1 MEKKLSEMNYEEEGR
16 VKSIEQD
23 FKNKV
28 AGMGIRVG
36 KNLKM
41 ITKHPLK
48 GPMVIE
54 VDGAHTSLA
63 LSVADR
69 IIMEVKRRKKYY

>member
-23 FKNKV
+23 LKNKV

-41 ITKHPLK
+41 IIKHPLK
-48 GPMVIE
+48 GPMVVE

-63 LSVADR
+63 LSIADR
-69 IIMEVKRRKKYY
+69 IIVEVKKWKKYY

>member
-23 FKNKV
+23 LKNKV
-28 AGMGIRVG
+28 SGMGIRVG

-48 GPMVIE
+48 GPMVVE

-69 IIMEVKRRKKYY
+69 IIMEVKR

>member
-16 VKSIEQD
+16 VESIEQNL
-23 FKNKV
+23 KNKV

-48 GPMVIE
+48 GPIVIE

-69 IIMEVKRRKKYY
+69 IVVEVKK

>member
-16 VKSIEQD
+16 VVNIERD
-23 FKNKV
+23 LKNKV

-36 KNLKM
+36 KNLRM

-48 GPMVIE
+48 GPVVVE

-69 IIMEVKRRKKYY
+69 IIVEVKK

>member
-16 VKSIEQD
+16 VNSIEQD
-23 FKNKV
+23 LKSKV

-63 LSVADR
+63 LIVADR
-69 IIMEVKRRKKYY
+69 IIMEVER

>member
-23 FKNKV
+23 LKNKV
-28 AGMGIRVG
+28 AGMGIRVS

-48 GPMVIE
+48 GPMVVE

-69 IIMEVKRRKKYY
+69 IIMEVKK

>member
-1 MEKKLSEMNYEEEGR
+1 MEKKLSKMNCEEEGR

-23 FKNKV
+23 LKNKV

-36 KNLKM
+36 KNLKT

-48 GPMVIE
+48 GPIVVE

-63 LSVADR
+63 LSIADR
-69 IIMEVKRRKKYY
+69 ITMEVKE

>member
-16 VKSIEQD
+16 VNSIEQD
-23 FKNKV
+23 LKSKV

-69 IIMEVKRRKKYY
+69 IIMEVKR

>member
-1 MEKKLSEMNYEEEGR
+1 MKKKLSEMNYEEEGR
-16 VKSIEQD
+16 VESIEQD
-23 FKNKV
+23 LKNKV

-36 KNLKM
+36 KNLRM

-48 GPMVIE
+48 GPVVVE
-54 VDGAHTSLA
+54 VGGAHTSLA

-69 IIMEVKRRKKYY
+69 IIVEVKK

>member
-1 MEKKLSEMNYEEEGR
+1 MKKKLSEMNYEEEGR
-16 VKSIEQD
+16 VESIEQD
-23 FKNKV
+23 LKNKV

-36 KNLKM
+36 KNLRM

-48 GPMVIE
+48 GPVVVE

-69 IIMEVKRRKKYY
+69 IIVEVKK

>member
-1 MEKKLSEMNYEEEGR
+1 MEKKLSEMNCEEEGR

-23 FKNKV
+23 LKNKV

-48 GPMVIE
+48 GPIVVE

-69 IIMEVKRRKKYY
+69 IIMEVRR

>member
-23 FKNKV
+23 LKNKV

-41 ITKHPLK
+41 ITKHPLR
-48 GPMVIE
+48 GPMVVE

-69 IIMEVKRRKKYY
+69 IIMEVKK

>member
-1 MEKKLSEMNYEEEGR
+1 MEKKLSEMNYKEEGR
-16 VKSIEQD
+16 VKSIGQD
-23 FKNKV
+23 LKNKV

-69 IIMEVKRRKKYY
+69 IIMEVKR

>member
-16 VKSIEQD
+16 VGSIEQD
-23 FKNKV
+23 LKNKV
-28 AGMGIRVG
+28 AGMSIRVG

-48 GPMVIE
+48 GPIVVE
-54 VDGAHTSLA
+54 VDGAHISLA
-63 LSVADR
+63 LSIADK
-69 IIMEVKRRKKYY
+69 IVVEVKK

>member
-1 MEKKLSEMNYEEEGR
+1 MNYEEEGR

-23 FKNKV
+23 LKNKV

-41 ITKHPLK
+41 ITKHPLR
-48 GPMVIE
+48 GPMVVE
-54 VDGAHTSLA
+54 VNGAHTSLA
-63 LSVADR
+63 LTVADR
-69 IIMEVKRRKKYY
+69 IIVEVKK

>member
-1 MEKKLSEMNYEEEGR
+1 MKKKLSEMNCEEVGK

-23 FKNKV
+23 LKNKV

-41 ITKHPLK
+41 VTKHPLK
-48 GPMVIE
+48 GPIVVE
-54 VDGAHTSLA
+54 VDGAHNSLA
-63 LSVADR
+63 LSIADK
-69 IIMEVKRRKKYY
+69 ITMEVKE

>member
-16 VKSIEQD
+16 VVNIERD
-23 FKNKV
+23 LKNKV

-36 KNLKM
+36 KNLRM

-48 GPMVIE
+48 GPVVVE

-69 IIMEVKRRKKYY
+69 IIVEMKK

>member
-23 FKNKV
+23 LKNKV

-48 GPMVIE
+48 GPMVVE
-54 VDGAHTSLA
+54 VDGSHTSLA
-63 LSVADR
+63 LSVAGR
-69 IIMEVKRRKKYY
+69 IIMEVKR

>member
-1 MEKKLSEMNYEEEGR
+1 MEKKLSEMDYEEEGR

-23 FKNKV
+23 LKNKV

-48 GPMVIE
+48 GPIVVE
-54 VDGAHTSLA
+54 VYGAHTSLA
-63 LSVADR
+63 LSIADR
-69 IIMEVKRRKKYY
+69 IIMEVKK

>member
-1 MEKKLSEMNYEEEGR
+1 VKKMEKKLSKMNYEEEGR

-23 FKNKV
+23 LKNKV
-28 AGMGIRVG
+28 AGMGIRIG

-41 ITKHPLK
+41 ITKHPLR

-69 IIMEVKRRKKYY
+69 IIMEVKG

>member
-1 MEKKLSEMNYEEEGR
+1 MEKKLSEMNCEEEGR

-23 FKNKV
+23 LKNKV

-48 GPMVIE
+48 GPIVVE

-63 LSVADR
+63 LSIADR
-69 IIMEVKRRKKYY
+69 IAMEVKE

>member
-1 MEKKLSEMNYEEEGR
+1 MKKKLSEMNYEEEGR

-23 FKNKV
+23 LKNKV

-69 IIMEVKRRKKYY
+69 IIMEVKR

>member
-1 MEKKLSEMNYEEEGR
+1 MKKKLSEMNYEEEGR
-16 VKSIEQD
+16 VNSIEQD
-23 FKNKV
+23 LKSKV

-69 IIMEVKRRKKYY
+69 IIIEVKR

>member
-1 MEKKLSEMNYEEEGR
+1 MKKKLSEMNYEEEGR
-16 VKSIEQD
+16 VKSIEQGL
-23 FKNKV
+23 KNKV

-41 ITKHPLK
+41 ITKHPLR
-48 GPMVIE
+48 GPMVVE

-63 LSVADR
+63 LSIANKIVVEA
-69 IIMEVKRRKKYY
+69 KK

>member
-1 MEKKLSEMNYEEEGR
+1 MKKKLSEMNYEEEGR

-23 FKNKV
+23 LKNKV

-48 GPMVIE
+48 GPIVVE

-69 IIMEVKRRKKYY
+69 IIMEVRR

>member
-23 FKNKV
+23 LKNKV

-41 ITKHPLK
+41 IIKHPLK
-48 GPMVIE
+48 GPMVVE

-63 LSVADR
+63 LNIADR
-69 IIMEVKRRKKYY
+69 IIVEVKKWKKYY

>member
-1 MEKKLSEMNYEEEGR
+1 MEKKLSKMNYEEEGR

-23 FKNKV
+23 LKNKV
-28 AGMGIRVG
+28 AGMGIRVD

-48 GPMVIE
+48 GPIVVE
-54 VDGAHTSLA
+54 VNGAYTSLA

-69 IIMEVKRRKKYY
+69 IIMEVKR

>member
-1 MEKKLSEMNYEEEGR
+1 MKKKLSEMNYEEEGK
-16 VKSIEQD
+16 VKSIERD
-23 FKNKV
+23 LKNKV

-41 ITKHPLK
+41 ITKHPLR
-48 GPMVIE
+48 GPMVVE
-54 VDGAHTSLA
+54 VDGAHISLA

-69 IIMEVKRRKKYY
+69 IVVEVKE

>member
-16 VKSIEQD
+16 VNSIEQD
-23 FKNKV
+23 LKNKV

-63 LSVADR
+63 LIVADR
-69 IIMEVKRRKKYY
+69 IIMEVER

>member
-1 MEKKLSEMNYEEEGR
+1 MEKKLSEMNYKEEGK
-16 VKSIEQD
+16 VESIEQD
-23 FKNKV
+23 LKNKI

-48 GPMVIE
+48 GPIVVE
-54 VDGAHTSLA
+54 VDGAYTSLA
-63 LSVADR
+63 LSVADK
-69 IIMEVKRRKKYY
+69 IIVEVKK

>member
-1 MEKKLSEMNYEEEGR
+1 MEKKLSVMNYEEEGR

-23 FKNKV
+23 LKNKV

-48 GPMVIE
+48 GPIVVE
-54 VDGAHTSLA
+54 VDGSYTSLA

-69 IIMEVKRRKKYY
+69 IIMEVKR

>member
-1 MEKKLSEMNYEEEGR
+1 MEKKLSKMNYEEEGR

-23 FKNKV
+23 LKNKV
-28 AGMGIRVG
+28 AGMGIRIG

-41 ITKHPLK
+41 ITKHPLR

-69 IIMEVKRRKKYY
+69 IIMEVKG

>member
-16 VKSIEQD
+16 VESIEQD
-23 FKNKV
+23 LKNKV

-48 GPMVIE
+48 GPIVIE

-69 IIMEVKRRKKYY
+69 IIVEVKK

>member
-16 VKSIEQD
+16 VESIEQD
-23 FKNKV
+23 LKNKV

-48 GPMVIE
+48 GPIVVE

-63 LSVADR
+63 LSIADK
-69 IIMEVKRRKKYY
+69 IIVEVKK

>member
-1 MEKKLSEMNYEEEGR
+1 MKKKLSEMNYEEEGT
-16 VKSIEQD
+16 VGSIEQD
-23 FKNKV
+23 LKNKV

-48 GPMVIE
+48 GPMVVE

-69 IIMEVKRRKKYY
+69 IIMEVKR

>member
-23 FKNKV
+23 LKNKV

-48 GPMVIE
+48 GPIVIE
-54 VDGAHTSLA
+54 VDEAHTSLA

-69 IIMEVKRRKKYY
+69 IIMEVKR

>member
-16 VKSIEQD
+16 VKSIKQD
-23 FKNKV
+23 LKNKV

-69 IIMEVKRRKKYY
+69 IIMEVER